1 MKMIK
6 EGNDGLEDHEKA
18 KGGGEGHRKDILLRI
33 GQ

>member
-1 MKMIK
+1 MTDKK
-6 EGNDGLEDHEKA
+6 TEDHGKA